1 METFKLKDALQEAIT
16 LVRMSA
22 KMTQVQ
28 CNLDVH
34 ADPIMSARRNEIQQ
48 IFINLMSNALDA
60 MQNGGTLTVI
70 LEEDTIAGQP
80 WVRVSVKD
88 TGEGISPEIR
98 KRIFEPFFTTKAP
111 GKGTGLGLSI
121 VRDIVGNYQGVLEVQ
136 SEPHQGTTF
145 IVRLPCRQTV
155 QAEPSMETEA
165 RAA

>member
-1 METFKLKDALQEAIT
+1 MENLSALLAHSPKEMETFKLKDALQEAIT

-34 ADPIMSARRNEIQQ
+34 ADPVMSARRNEIQQ
-48 IFINLMSNALDA
+48 IFINLDVECLGRYEKRRHAHRH
-60 MQNGGTLTVI
+60 V
-70 LEEDTIAGQP
+70 LEGEDTTAGQH
-80 WVRVSVKD
+80 WVKVSVKD
-88 TGEGISPEIR
+88 TGEGIDPEIR

-136 SEPHQGTTF
+136 SET
-145 IVRLPCRQTV
+145 
-155 QAEPSMETEA
+155 PS
-165 RAA
+165 RNDL